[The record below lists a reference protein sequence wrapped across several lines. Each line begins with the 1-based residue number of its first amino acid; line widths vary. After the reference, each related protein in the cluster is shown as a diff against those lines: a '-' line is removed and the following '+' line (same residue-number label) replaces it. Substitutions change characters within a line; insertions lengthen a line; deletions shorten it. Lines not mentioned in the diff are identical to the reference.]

1 MDLNIKKLFLI
12 TIIHYSLFI
21 IPSIAAEI
29 PENLKEAINVKSRQ
43 LQEINQKILETEEGL
58 EKAEGKEKTLE
69 KEIKKIDQQVNQLN
83 LSIRSSEINI
93 EKLSLEIQSLDYD
106 IRDARSLSAVKKSGV
121 AQLLREIQ
129 KKDSETTITTLLKW
143 NTLSESLRELENLV
157 NLNLGLSEEI
167 GELRELDSQLSDKL
181 TVVSGKKHRVE
192 SEGENLKNRK
202 SIVTGQKTE
211 RQKLLTTTTSD
222 HLIPKEF

>member
-121 AQLLREIQ
+121 AQLLRE
-129 KKDSETTITTLLKW
+129 
-143 NTLSESLRELENLV
+143 
-157 NLNLGLSEEI
+157 
-167 GELRELDSQLSDKL
+167 
-181 TVVSGKKHRVE
+181 
-192 SEGENLKNRK
+192 
-202 SIVTGQKTE
+202 
-211 RQKLLTTTTSD
+211 
-222 HLIPKEF
+222 